1 VILRSLLLTL
11 FISATA
17 LRVAAQQPAT
27 QEPSTRVGS
36 QIVNDSTK
44 NIYGPK
50 TTTWTT
56 EEEIFFDRAIYKS
69 VDTTLTNYHRW
80 TYIQRFNNL
89 YKDLGN
95 SGTALSPIFP
105 IAPALIGA
113 STGYSVYDQYFQ
125 TQVVKYFDT
134 KSPYTRMQLIWGGKG
149 RAMTNVE
156 FSRNITPRWNFGF
169 NVRPILTDK
178 QIQRAGKGD
187 RHVVSYYYDGYTRF
201 TTKDDHYSVLLNYR
215 RIRHRVYENGGVEV
229 LDPADSTYASLFDPN
244 ARPKLTQAI
253 SVEQR
258 NQVHLFHE
266 FKVGDIQVYHRS
278 DLGKQYNLYREDLT
292 IDPVDYYDHTEDIGK
307 DSVLV
312 KDSVR
317 FSNFANEFGLKGRT
331 GKVFYNGYYK
341 IRSYRFEYKYMDAD
355 TLALPSRDVEH
366 YLGGRIEYNYDSLT
380 SIQGWAELLNTGQHR
395 IEGELRS
402 RWLDA
407 SVKRLLSKPGFV
419 QNAYRGRFDYWNN
432 NFRDI
437 QTTQASAFLK
447 LSAGPLLASA
457 GMNYTMLKNY
467 IYFQKGK
474 FEDTDQ
480 TVLPVQS
487 SGIQQLVAPEF
498 TMDIRFLKY
507 VHLRPQII
515 YSKLLQNDNNAL
527 RIPDVFVN
535 GQLAYEGHWFKK
547 NLLVQVGFDAH
558 WNSAYTPL
566 GYDPAIQQFYVQDK
580 VTAPSFLLADVFLNG
595 KIKRGRFFFK
605 YHNIVQAF
613 TGQGYLP
620 TPDYP
625 GMRNVF
631 DMGFELLLFD

>member
-1 VILRSLLLTL
+1 MILRNLLLVFL
-11 FISATA
+11 LGATGFP
-17 LRVAAQQPAT
+17 VSAQQPVN
-27 QEPSTRVGS
+27 QDSPGRVGS
-36 QIVNDSTK
+36 QIINDTTK
-44 NIYGPK
+44 NVYGP
-50 TTTWTT
+50 TTTRWTT
-56 EEEIFFDRAIYKS
+56 EKEIFFDRVVYKS
-69 VDTTLTNYHRW
+69 VDTTLNNYHRW

-105 IAPALIGA
+105 VAPTLIGV

-125 TQVVKYFDT
+125 TQELKYFDT

-149 RAMTNVE
+149 RAMTTVE

-169 NVRPILTDK
+169 NVHPILTDK
-178 QIQRAGKGD
+178 QIERAGKGD

-201 TTKDDHYSVLLNYR
+201 ATKDDHYSVLLNYR

-229 LDPADSTYASLFDPN
+229 IDADSTYASLFDPN
-244 ARPKLTQAI
+244 VRPRLTQAI

-258 NQVHLFHE
+258 NQFHLFHE
-266 FKVGDIQVYHRS
+266 YRVGDIQIYHSS

-292 IDPVDYYDHTEDIGK
+292 ADPRDYYDHYEEVGK

-317 FSNFANEFGLKGRT
+317 FSNFVNEFGLKGRT

-341 IRSYRFEYKYMDAD
+341 IRTHRFEYKYLDED
-355 TLALPSRDVEH
+355 TLAAPSTDLEN

-402 RWLDA
+402 RWLDV
-407 SVKRLLSKPGFV
+407 SVKRLLSKPGYV

-432 NFRDI
+432 NFKDV

-447 LSAGPLLASA
+447 LSTAPFSVSA
-457 GMNYTMLKNY
+457 GLNYTMLKNY
-467 IYFQKGK
+467 IYFQRKT
-474 FEDTDQ
+474 FEGTDQ

-487 SGIQQLVAPEF
+487 EGIQQLVAPEF
-498 TMDIRFLKY
+498 AMDLRFLTY
-507 VHLRPQII
+507 LHFRPQII
-515 YSKLLQNDNNAL
+515 YSKLLQNDDNAL
-527 RIPDVFVN
+527 RVPDVFVN

-547 NLLVQVGFDAH
+547 NLMVQTGFDVH

-566 GYDPAIQQFYVQDK
+566 GYDPAIQQFYVQDN
-580 VTAPSFLLADVFLNG
+580 VTAPSFLLADVFLSG

-625 GMRNVF
+625 GMKNVF